1 MSSET
6 VKLQRGLLRELIFI
20 NFFPFGFVCIKSLSR
35 GIYLH
40 VCIE

>member
-6 VKLQRGLLRELIFI
+6 VKMQRELLRELIFI
-20 NFFPFGFVCIKSLSR
+20 DFFPFGFVSIKSLSR

-40 VCIE
+40 ICID